1 MNGVEG
7 RTIGV
12 DADAAPKPV
21 KEILFRA
28 AIRLK
33 LPVILVANQPL
44 LIPNSNYVEARVVG
58 KGFDV
63 ADDYI
68 VEQVKAG
75 DLVITA
81 DIPLAAQVVEKGA
94 LVIDPRGDVIDA
106 TNARIR
112 LAARDRAEQMREA
125 GMMTGGPKPYGDK
138 EKRSFAGALDRWLA
152 RR

>member
-7 RTIGV
+7 RTIWV

-63 ADDYI
+63 ADDR
-68 VEQVKAG
+68 
-75 DLVITA
+75 LVHPLHA
-81 DIPLAAQVVEKGA
+81 LAAFLEHALQAGRLVV
-94 LVIDPRGDVIDA
+94 I
-106 TNARIR
+106 
-112 LAARDRAEQMREA
+112 
-125 GMMTGGPKPYGDK
+125 
-138 EKRSFAGALDRWLA
+138 
-152 RR
+152 